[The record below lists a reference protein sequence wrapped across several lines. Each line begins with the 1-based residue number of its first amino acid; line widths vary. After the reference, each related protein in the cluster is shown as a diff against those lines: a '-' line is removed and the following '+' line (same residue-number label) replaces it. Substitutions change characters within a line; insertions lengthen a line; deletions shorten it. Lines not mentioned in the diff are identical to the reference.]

1 MRRALLSTLFVYS
14 FASGAN
20 GWRLDFEPL
29 PGQIVV
35 RLDGKP
41 LTTLHYDPKWDKPFL
56 YPIRTVSGLTISRG
70 WPVEPRPGE
79 QEDHPWHRGIWWG
92 HGDINGEDFWREK
105 PDLSTSRLVADG
117 KPKTAD
123 ESLDI
128 KLAMMTSRGKR
139 IGSVS
144 HRYTFRR
151 DLGNLLI
158 DVTITISADRGEALR
173 FGDTEDGGF
182 AFRLADEFRQ
192 DRGARL
198 INSEGQMGT
207 EQMWGKPARWT
218 DYLASMNGRLAGV
231 AILDHPE
238 NLRHPTRWH
247 ARGYSLNSANPFA
260 LGDFTGDKTN
270 DGSYTLPAG
279 RQLHLRYRI
288 VVHEGVQSNDDLE
301 RYFKSFSSK

>member
-1 MRRALLSTLFVYS
+1 MRRALLSTLIVCS
-14 FASGAN
+14 VASAGN
-20 GWRLDFEPL
+20 CWGVDFEPL
-29 PGQIVV
+29 PGRIVV
-35 RLDGKP
+35 RLDDKP
-41 LTTLHYDPKWDKPFL
+41 LTAFHYDSKWDKPFL
-56 YPIRTVSGLTISRG
+56 YPIRTVSGLIISRG

-105 PDLSTSRLVADG
+105 PDSSTSRLVVDG
-117 KPKTAD
+117 KPTTAGQ
-123 ESLDI
+123 SLDVN
-128 KLAMMTSRGKR
+128 LAMMTSKSKR
-139 IGSVS
+139 IGSVT
-144 HRYTFRR
+144 HQYTFRR
-151 DLGNLLI
+151 DRSNLLI
-158 DVTITISADRGEALR
+158 DVTITVSADRDQALR
-173 FGDTEDGGF
+173 LGDTEDGGF

-192 DRGARL
+192 DRGARM

-218 DYLASMNGRLAGV
+218 DYSATVKGRAAGV
-231 AILDHPE
+231 AIFDHPE

-279 RQLHLRYRI
+279 RQLRLRYRI
-288 VVHEGVQSNDDLE
+288 VVHEGEQSRDDLE
-301 RYFKSFSSK
+301 RYFKSFSPK